1 MRNSISTDI
10 VAASE
15 RLTKAQRNQ
24 QKVSDEERRSKQ
36 LAAQREEAN
45 ARREAEIE
53 QSKAGAVSYEEW
65 EAMKAAREKG
75 GSA

>member
-1 MRNSISTDI
+1 VRNPISTDS

-15 RLTKAQRNQ
+15 RLKKSRKKQ
-24 QKVSDEERRSKQ
+24 QQDAEAVEKIQEQAIE
-36 LAAQREEAN
+36 REEAN

-65 EAMKAAREKG
+65 LAKD
-75 GSA
+75 